1 VIGVSSRGAIM
12 LRAPASTRVFVW
24 LAGLAGLS
32 LVLLVCFEAIRHD
45 ESDAVV
51 ALALVGAALLVIPLL
66 YERIE
71 SLKISATAVELTL
84 SKAIVELGAPKA
96 AQLLERSG
104 LTGMVES
111 YEFIRRELADPSF
124 LGARIRLQDALV
136 DQAASLSRTQRLDPK
151 EVQRIFREGP
161 PLLRVLTLGLMEGDP
176 SLADPSVVVSAIA
189 TSRTAN
195 EQYHGLVLAKLLWRT
210 LSTGERAAVLAAADS
225 DPRIA
230 QDTHRSA
237 LVEELRRTT

>member
-1 VIGVSSRGAIM
+1 M
-12 LRAPASTRVFVW
+12 STRVFVW
-24 LAGLAGLS
+24 LAGLAGFS
-32 LVLLVCFEAIRHD
+32 LVVLVCVQAVRND
-45 ESDAVV
+45 ESDALV

-66 YERIE
+66 YQRLE

-111 YEFIRRELADPSF
+111 YEFVRRELADPSYMD
-124 LGARIRLQDALV
+124 ARIRLQDALV
-136 DQAASLSRTQRLDPK
+136 EQAASLSRTQKLDPQ
-151 EVQRIFREGP
+151 EVQRIFREGS
-161 PLLRVLTLGLMEGDP
+161 PLLRALTLGLMEGDP
-176 SLADPSVVVSAIA
+176 SLADTPVVVSAIS

-195 EQYHGLVLAKLLWRT
+195 EQYHGLVLAKLLWRN
-210 LSTGERAAVLAAADS
+210 LSAGDRAAVLSAADA

-230 QDTHRSA
+230 QDPDRKA
-237 LVEELRRTT
+237 VVDELRAMP